1 MGNQTAQGRRHRV
14 SYKRNMPGL
23 SQSIALLSR
32 TLLSLSCCCCIRC
45 RLTTCCLAPCSVVT
59 RHFPS
64 CSLNGSAL
72 LLTCRWRINALIH
85 SAVLSDATSTHSST
99 LLLFRCHINALIYSA
114 VCQVAHQYTSPQGA
128 PFEEITNHSCLNSW
142 LGGNIAPR
150 PLDVARFAYTVFGT
164 DELIDEA
171 SRKEMLTLHPMTDVF
186 GEY

>member
-1 MGNQTAQGRRHRV
+1 
-14 SYKRNMPGL
+14 MPHQHTHPL
-23 SQSIALLSR
+23 CCVVRCHINALILHSS
-32 TLLSLSCCCCIRC
+32 TLLCCQMPHQC
-45 RLTTCCLAPCSVVT
+45 P
-59 RHFPS
+59 HP
-64 CSLNGSAL
+64 
-72 LLTCRWRINALIH
+72 ALIH